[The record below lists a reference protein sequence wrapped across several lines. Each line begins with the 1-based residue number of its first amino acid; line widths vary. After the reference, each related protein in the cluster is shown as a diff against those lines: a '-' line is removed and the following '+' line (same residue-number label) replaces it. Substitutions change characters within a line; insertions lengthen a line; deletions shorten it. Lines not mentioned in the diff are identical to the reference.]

1 MSRSAV
7 QDILHKID
15 ALPQKDRD
23 RLDRAL
29 AARTEAEWKRLA
41 KQARARERA
50 AAVLIRQRSTKP
62 SSGCATAAAAGGDE
76 NLFRH

>member
-41 KQARARERA
+41 KQARARARRRGIDQATIDQAVER
-50 AAVLIRQRSTKP
+50 VRY
-62 SSGCATAAAAGGDE
+62 GGG
-76 NLFRH
+76 RRRG